1 MRSSPV
7 IRSLRQR
14 DEQGVEL
21 LPDGVPRVFGI
32 LPGCEYRA
40 RCGLAAGTGVTYSGC
55 DAASRLNNRECT
67 ESRNP
72 DKDSGVW

>member
-40 RCGLAAGTGVTYSGC
+40 RCGLAGTGVTYSGC